1 MKRFFKGIAITILL
15 LAVVLAGMAIA
26 FFLSFIIWC
35 VLIIGIYDSPND
47 SASSYEIPAPV
58 ESIIGIASWY
68 DYNLENY
75 PGYSKNQR
83 TCASRD
89 YSRGTILKVYYQ
101 DRLTA
106 CRVND
111 YGPAEWTGREID
123 LSSLAFRDL
132 APLSKGII
140 EVKITKE

>member
-1 MKRFFKGIAITILL
+1 MKRLILRTL
-15 LAVVLAGMAIA
+15 EIVLVLAVFLMFVTLI

-58 ESIIGIASWY
+58 ESIIGITSWY

-89 YSRGTILKVYYQ
+89 YPRGTILKVYYQ